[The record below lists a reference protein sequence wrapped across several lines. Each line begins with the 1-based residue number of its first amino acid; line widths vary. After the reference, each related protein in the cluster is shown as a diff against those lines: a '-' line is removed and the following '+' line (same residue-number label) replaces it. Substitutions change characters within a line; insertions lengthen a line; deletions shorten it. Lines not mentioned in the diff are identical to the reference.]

1 MANLG
6 VGSERSG
13 LFDPTEHLENIDT
26 SAFYKNAILTLDIE
40 PTPGDI
46 KRRLTAAL
54 AGADPKLRLN
64 PEDIQRVSEFLI
76 SGLPVLLQRLN
87 VLLFCKKYRKAGTA
101 LVVAEELRIAA
112 EALSACEA
120 KGAQGT
126 YATAYQHYSKD
137 LFAQLCR
144 ESKVGGPV
152 YAGFETFVKMSSG
165 NPRNL
170 LIVLGRM
177 HEMAVFR
184 EMSFDKGKKLSV
196 RLQTQA
202 AIEAARFL
210 LESDTNYG
218 GMAEQARE
226 AITKLALT
234 LRTARFA
241 LSIPEV
247 SPLAVSFAV
256 EELKDDAKLILNAA
270 LNYSLLFEVP
280 SGRPDRN
287 SQKVLKKAQ
296 LNPLLSPR
304 WGLSIGR
311 RGDLSLGKELC
322 GAIFGPG
329 RTYEFDVLL
338 KALDLGWNY
347 PFKKPEPD
355 SQPTL
360 F

>member
-1 MANLG
+1 
-6 VGSERSG
+6 
-13 LFDPTEHLENIDT
+13 
-26 SAFYKNAILTLDIE
+26 
-40 PTPGDI
+40 
-46 KRRLTAAL
+46 
-54 AGADPKLRLN
+54 
-64 PEDIQRVSEFLI
+64 
-76 SGLPVLLQRLN
+76 
-87 VLLFCKKYRKAGTA
+87 
-101 LVVAEELRIAA
+101 
-112 EALSACEA
+112 
-120 KGAQGT
+120 
-126 YATAYQHYSKD
+126 
-137 LFAQLCR
+137 
-144 ESKVGGPV
+144 
-152 YAGFETFVKMSSG
+152 MSSG

-177 HEMAVFR
+177 YEMVAFR
-184 EMSFDKGKKLSV
+184 EMSFHKSQKLSV
-196 RLQTQA
+196 RLQTEA

-210 LESDTNYG
+210 LESDTNDG

-247 SPLAVSFAV
+247 SPLAVSFAI
-256 EELKDDAKLILNAA
+256 EELNEDAKVTLNSAF
-270 LNYSLLFEVP
+270 NYSLLFDVP

-322 GAIFGPG
+322 GAIFG
-329 RTYEFDVLL
+329 TDCTSEFNVLL
-338 KALDLGWNY
+338 KALDSRWNN
-347 PFKKPEPD
+347 PFKKFEPD
-355 SQPTL
+355 SQPSL